1 VVNTWRIVAAAL
13 VIFAAGVLTGGAGA
27 GLASRF
33 NRERRYP
40 AAPRIGTNSV
50 PRPANNAFRAPGA
63 SRLELL
69 QRMTRDL
76 DLSEEQ
82 RLKLDLVVSQGQIRL
97 NELWEPVAPKSKATY
112 DEIRKQLYAVLTQE
126 QRQRL
131 DAALKRRTMP
141 RNVPATN
148 APAQ

>member
-1 VVNTWRIVAAAL
+1 
-13 VIFAAGVLTGGAGA
+13 
-27 GLASRF
+27 
-33 NRERRYP
+33 
-40 AAPRIGTNSV
+40 
-50 PRPANNAFRAPGA
+50 
-63 SRLELL
+63 
-69 QRMTRDL
+69 MTRDL